1 MISFLAATGRYLDPA
16 KPDGNCL
23 FRTLSKQLCG
33 NPEQH
38 PKLRK
43 VITDYVA
50 SNPSLFS
57 GWTTDNQS
65 IEEHVRKMRN
75 TGCWGSHLEIKAAAT
90 MFKKSIYVATDTLV
104 LGQCK
109 WIVFPPFQVLSLP
122 DLLDFTVSCQKSWLE
137 VAYTGGCHYD
147 GVLPI
152 RTDKPLNPPTLTGI
166 TLNLQL

>member
-1 MISFLAATGRYLDPA
+1 MATGRCLDSA

-33 NPEQH
+33 DPEQH
-38 PKLRK
+38 PKLQK
-43 VITDYVA
+43 IITDCVA

-57 GWTTDNQS
+57 GWMTDNQS
-65 IEEHVRKMRN
+65 IEEHLQKMRN

-90 MFKKSIYVATDTLV
+90 IFKKSIYVATDTLV

-109 WIVFPPFQVLSLP
+109 WMVFPPFQVHHLP
-122 DLLDFTVSCQKSWLE
+122 DLMDFHVSNQKSWLE
-137 VAYTGGCHYD
+137 VAYTDGCHYN
-147 GVLPI
+147 GVLAI
-152 RTDKPLNPPTLTGI
+152 RSDKPLNPPKLTGI